1 MRDVQSISPVLTV
14 RDVDASIA
22 FYHEV
27 LGFPESNAV
36 RMPDGK
42 AVHGMARR
50 GSVMVQFSPEGPAD
64 ASANTRGTGVVLY
77 IRVGDE
83 DIDRYWE
90 TVIGAGAKVLEPID
104 TKFWG
109 DRTFIVADPDGY
121 HLMFA
126 QQVRDVSTE
135 EMQKVHAEA

>member
-27 LGFPESNAV
+27 LGFPENNVV

-64 ASANTRGTGVVLY
+64 PPASARGAGVVLY
-77 IRVGDE
+77 IQIGDE
-83 DIDRYWE
+83 DIDHYWE
-90 TVIGAGAKVLEPID
+90 TVVGAGAKVLEPIE

-121 HLMFA
+121 HVMFA
-126 QQVRDVSTE
+126 QQVRDFSME
-135 EMQKVHAEA
+135 EMQKAHARA